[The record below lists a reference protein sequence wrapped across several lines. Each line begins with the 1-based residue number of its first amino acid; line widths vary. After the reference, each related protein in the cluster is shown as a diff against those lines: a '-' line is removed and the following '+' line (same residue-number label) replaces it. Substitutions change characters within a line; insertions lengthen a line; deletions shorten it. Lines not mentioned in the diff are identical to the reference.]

1 MENLSTDKLNQY
13 LGNLMDWA
21 VVFVPKLIVAALVLF
36 IGFWVARRVGN
47 LLKGGIAKANV
58 SSEVTT
64 FLGSI
69 IDIVL
74 KLAVILVA
82 ASIVGFQVSS
92 LLGLIAAVG
101 FAVGMALQGFLGNFA
116 SGITIVF
123 LKPYK
128 VGDWVSI
135 GDKFGKVEAIEIF
148 NTTIIT
154 PNDKTLIIPN
164 GKVTDDTITN
174 YSTKGR
180 IRLELQVTMP
190 YAEEYDKV
198 ERLIRDALTTVPG
211 VLRDPEPLIG
221 IESYDSHNIV
231 VAVRP
236 YIDPESYWQVTYTA
250 YAAIKNAFSKN
261 GVKVAYSEGVELGPI
276 GG

>member
-21 VVFVPKLIVAALVLF
+21 VVFVPKLILAALVLF
-36 IGFWVARRVGN
+36 IGFWIARRVGT

-82 ASIVGFQVSS
+82 ASIVGFEVSS

-128 VGDWVSI
+128 VGDWVAI

-174 YSTKGR
+174 FSTKGR

-190 YAEEYDKV
+190 YAEEYEKV
-198 ERLIRDALTTVPG
+198 EQLIREALSTVPG
-211 VLRDPEPLIG
+211 ILRDPEPLVG

-236 YIDPESYWQVTYTA
+236 YINPESYWQVTYTA
-250 YAAIKNAFSKN
+250 YAAIKNSFSKN

>member
-13 LGNLMDWA
+13 MGNLMDWA
-21 VVFVPKLIVAALVLF
+21 VIFVPKLILAALVLF
-36 IGFWVARRVGN
+36 IGFWIARRAGN
-47 LLKGGIAKANV
+47 LLKGGIARANV

-69 IDIVL
+69 IDLVL

-82 ASIVGFQVSS
+82 ASIVGFEVSS

-128 VGDWVSI
+128 VGDWVAI
-135 GDKFGKVEAIEIF
+135 DDKFGKVESIEIF

-154 PNDKTLIIPN
+154 PNEKTLIIPN

-174 YSTKGR
+174 YSTRGR
-180 IRLELQVTMP
+180 MRLELQVTMP
-190 YAEEYDKV
+190 YAEEYEKV
-198 ERLIRDALTTVPG
+198 EKIIREAIATVPG
-211 VLRDPEPLIG
+211 IMRDPEPLVG
-221 IESYDSHNIV
+221 IESYDSHSIV

-236 YIDPESYWQVTYTA
+236 YIDPEVYWQVTYAA
-250 YAAIKNAFSKN
+250 YAAIKNAFSQN